1 MYISYLLLAI
11 NSIKIIFTLL
21 HDNNKITN
29 KNTIAFN
36 ELENIAWKYK
46 DDISKTQKKR

>member
-1 MYISYLLLAI
+1 MSISYLLLAI

-29 KNTIAFN
+29 KNTIGFSK
-36 ELENIAWKYK
+36 LGNIAWKYFEH
-46 DDISKTQKKR
+46 IST